1 MYANFVN
8 YLNMSCFLE
17 EVIELLLFYSLIPV
31 PNPEFCISKQVSIV
45 LVYEK

>member
-8 YLNMSCFLE
+8 YLNMSCFLK
-17 EVIELLLFYSLIPV
+17 EVIEILQFCSLISV
-31 PNPEFCISKQVSIV
+31 PNQEFFRSKQVSIV